1 LLLVL
6 VARPLLPALR
16 HRTAQTVLLLVLQL
30 LAVVVVVTTAQQV
43 QQVAQVVVAAVT
55 NQQQVVLVQQDKVT
69 LAVRAVTQV
78 QKVAAGAVA
87 LEQLVLLVIILVQA
101 QAVLGLISL
110 HGQRLLLQVRA
121 GITLVEVV
129 AVLVRGLHLGKT
141 SAVWAA
147 VATVLLSHITAV
159 VEMELLVLLTQ
170 VAVAARTALAA
181 QAFLSSVTSALNVAQ
196 VEQLFLP
203 VATHTTHLHRLARIQ
218 HKENLNGTFCKS
230 C

>member
-16 HRTAQTVLLLVLQL
+16 HRTAQTVLLLVLL
-30 LAVVVVVTTAQQV
+30 LSAAAVAVTTARQA
-43 QQVAQVVVAAVT
+43 QQVAQVAVAVAT
-55 NQQQVVLVQQDKVT
+55 SQQQVVLVQQDKVT

-78 QKVAAGAVA
+78 QKVAAVAVA

-141 SAVWAA
+141 SVGLAA

-159 VEMELLVLLTQ
+159 VETELLGLRTL
-170 VAVAARTALAA
+170 AAAAAQIVLAA
-181 QAFLSSVTSALNVAQ
+181 QAS
-196 VEQLFLP
+196 
-203 VATHTTHLHRLARIQ
+203 
-218 HKENLNGTFCKS
+218 
-230 C
+230 